1 MTLALMQKLLMA
13 IVVLTTI
20 YTTFIFIAY
29 HDLVRPIGKSL
40 FNLLP
45 GLIIFGLGIAMSTVF
60 NRPDLIFQKI
70 LPLKSGFAKGL
81 LGTTVLPLVAISI
94 RILSIIASFS
104 TLIDKMWFYWQSRR
118 LFFIIRMISVICMVV
133 IAGNTLFK
141 IIFTDQST
149 VTKGIAKLHTIGNWF
164 TSVLGAILLLVTVM
178 ALPHIF
184 SRKKEEVQP

>member
-1 MTLALMQKLLMA
+1 MTLALIQKLLMS

-29 HDLVRPIGKSL
+29 HDLVRPISKSL

-45 GLIIFGLGIAMSTVF
+45 GIIIFGLGIAISTLF

-70 LPLKSGFAKGL
+70 LPLKSGFAKGI
-81 LGTTVLPLVAISI
+81 LGTTVLPLVAASI

-104 TLIDKMWFYWQSRR
+104 ALIDKMWFYWQSRR
-118 LFFIIRMISVICMVV
+118 LFFLIRMISIICMIV

-149 VTKGIAKLHTIGNWF
+149 VAKGITKLNKIGGWSV
-164 TSVLGAILLLVTVM
+164 SVLGALLLLVTIM
-178 ALPHIF
+178 AIPHIF
-184 SRKKEEVQP
+184 SRKKEG